1 MKSKELREQ
10 RAVIA
15 KQMQELVIQA
25 RKDNRTL
32 NGDEQQKFDRMD
44 ADQQALLV
52 KAEGYERE
60 ERLDNLIFDDLKK
73 PVSNSVKHSPRYN
86 QDFALRSFLLQN
98 TKHATDEMHDY
109 LHKNKIGKMW
119 SVPYSNTMST
129 TTGSEGQ
136 YVTNTPQLSN
146 VISETLVSFGGVR
159 AAPVTVIRT
168 STGDTINIPTY
179 DDSSNVGA
187 IISQN
192 TEDTDQDVSFGQK
205 SVASFSYTSKIC
217 KVPYELIQDS
227 AFNITQLVGSL
238 LGTRIARV
246 HNSHLTTGNG
256 TTQPEGIVTG
266 AALGCTALDDT
277 TLDFS
282 DLIELKWSVDPAY
295 RNTPS
300 SGYMVSDSCAKK
312 MRLMTDE
319 QGQPLWEVSLQAGS
333 PDRFDGSPVWIN
345 LAMAAV
351 AAEAKVALFG
361 DFSNF
366 WIRDVADIELRVANE
381 RYFEFRQVGFVA
393 FARMD
398 SVLVQPNAIKYM
410 KMAAAS
416 SA

>member
-15 KQMQELVIQA
+15 KQMHELVITA
-25 RKDNRTL
+25 RKENRTL
-32 NGDEQQKFDRMD
+32 NGEEQQKFDRMD
-44 ADQQALLV
+44 AEQQALLV

-60 ERLDNLIFDDLKK
+60 ERMDNLIFDDIKK
-73 PVSNSVKHSPRYN
+73 PVNSSKATPRYN
-86 QDFALRSFLLQN
+86 QDFALRAFLLQN
-98 TKHATDEMHDY
+98 TKLASDEMHDY
-109 LHKNKIGKMW
+109 LHKNRIGKVW
-119 SVPYSNTMST
+119 SIPQNTMST
-129 TTGSEGQ
+129 STGSEGG
-136 YVTNTPQLSN
+136 YTTNSPTLSS

-159 AAPVTVIRT
+159 AAPVRVIKT

-192 TEDTDQDVSFGQK
+192 TEDTDQDVAFGTK

-227 AFNITQLVGSL
+227 AFNITQLVGGL

-246 HNSHLTTGNG
+246 HNTHLTTGNG

-266 AALGCTALDDT
+266 ATLGSTAVDDT
-277 TLDFS
+277 TLDYS

-300 SGYMVSDSCAKK
+300 SGYMVSDDCAKE
-312 MRLMTDE
+312 MRLMVDE
-319 QGQPLWEVSLQAGS
+319 YNRPLWEVSLQVGS

-345 LAMAAV
+345 LAMADV
-351 AAEAKVALFG
+351 AADAKVALFG

-366 WIRDVADIELRVANE
+366 WIRDVAEIELRVANE

-398 SVLVQPNAIKYM
+398 SVLVQPSAIKYM
-410 KMAAAS
+410 KMAAAGS
-416 SA
+416 S